1 MSHTGMPGSL
11 AGKTALVTG
20 ASSGFGA
27 HFAKVLA
34 NEGAHVI
41 IAARREDNLAR
52 LAEDIA
58 ASGHAVEVAGLDVT
72 SAASIRALEPRIG
85 SLDILVNNAGVAN
98 EGPALD
104 VTEADWDS
112 VIDTNLKGCFF
123 MAQAAA
129 RAMKAHGRGG
139 SIVNIASILGLRQVG
154 NVLPYSV
161 SKAGLIQMTKVLAL
175 EWARHRIRV
184 NAIAPGYFHTDINSP
199 LWETEGGQAMVKR
212 VPRRRLGVVSDL
224 DGPLLLLA
232 SDASAHMT
240 GAVLAV
246 DGGHLVSTL

>member
-34 NEGAHVI
+34 NAGAHVI

-52 LAEDIA
+52 LAEEIA
-58 ASGHAVEVAGLDVT
+58 ASGHVVEVAGLDVT
-72 SAASIRALEPRIG
+72 SAASIRALEPRIAG
-85 SLDILVNNAGVAN
+85 LDILVNNAGVAK
-98 EGPALD
+98 EGLALD

-184 NAIAPGYFHTDINSP
+184 NAIAPGYFHTDINSL